1 MLADVDDFK
10 ELNDRHGH
18 EAGDRA
24 LRAFAAALRAEVRP
38 DDVVCRYGGEEFV
51 VVLPRCSAE
60 DAQRVFQRVQKRVG
74 MIGDDGRLPRFTA
87 SYGVTDSDGTTGPR
101 RLDLRGR
108 RRALRSQG
116 GRQEPPR
123 HPRSRCRPSP
133 LDIGLDDDDD
143 GPRAQAL

>member
-1 MLADVDDFK
+1 MADVDDFK

-87 SYGVTDSDGTTGPR
+87 SYGVTDSDGTTGLDDLISEADAALYEAKADGKN
-101 RLDLRGR
+101 RLVT
-108 RRALRSQG
+108 RASLQAVVA
-116 GRQEPPR
+116 
-123 HPRSRCRPSP
+123 
-133 LDIGLDDDDD
+133 IGLDDDE
-143 GPRAQAL
+143 GPRAQAR